1 MEVPTRCVTGATD
14 RYPLPESVLGEPTL
28 QSYIHDCLVAVHEG
42 DNVYRF
48 RIFFKCHCRLRINKS
63 MGYISRGHIF
73 RGDALIM
80 RVGARDRH
88 SVVNMR
94 DRDTVLSDYAIIKY
108 VLSA

>member
-1 MEVPTRCVTGATD
+1 
-14 RYPLPESVLGEPTL
+14 
-28 QSYIHDCLVAVHEG
+28 
-42 DNVYRF
+42 
-48 RIFFKCHCRLRINKS
+48 

-80 RVGARDRH
+80 RVGARDCH